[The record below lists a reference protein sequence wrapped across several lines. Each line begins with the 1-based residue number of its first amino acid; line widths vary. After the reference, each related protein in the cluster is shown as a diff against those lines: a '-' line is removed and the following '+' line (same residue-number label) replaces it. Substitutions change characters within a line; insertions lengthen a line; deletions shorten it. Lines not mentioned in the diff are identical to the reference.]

1 MVLGS
6 VETMRKAR
14 AYYLL
19 CPGFPRAL
27 ILVNSMSCSTAEY
40 RHMIT
45 VRSFLNKE
53 RTNMVLCSPEE
64 ARSGTPEMVR

>member
-19 CPGFPRAL
+19 CPGFLRAL

-53 RTNMVLCSPEE
+53 RINMVLCSPEE

>member
-1 MVLGS
+1 
-6 VETMRKAR
+6 
-14 AYYLL
+14 
-19 CPGFPRAL
+19 
-27 ILVNSMSCSTAEY
+27 MSCSTAEY

-53 RTNMVLCSPEE
+53 RINMVLCSPEE